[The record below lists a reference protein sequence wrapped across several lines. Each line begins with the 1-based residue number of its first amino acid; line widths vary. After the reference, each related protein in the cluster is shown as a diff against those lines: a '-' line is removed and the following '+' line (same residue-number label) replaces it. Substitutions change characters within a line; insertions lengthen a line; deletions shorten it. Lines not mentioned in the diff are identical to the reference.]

1 MSKSESFLAFEA
13 ALKDSKELQ
22 EKFIAAQKR
31 IIENKEAAS
40 DGEVIVKAAA
50 EIGFTLTIEE
60 LERALA
66 QAEELNEEELGN
78 VSGGAA
84 TAEALCL
91 YDYYCYTAYNHDND
105 GKKDRPCWSD
115 YYCVI
120 ISNYEEGYESYI

>member
-1 MSKSESFLAFEA
+1 MSKSENILAFEA
-13 ALKDSKELQ
+13 ALKESKELQ
-22 EKFIAAQKR
+22 EKYAAAQKR
-31 IIENKEAAS
+31 ISEAKEASS
-40 DGEVIVKAAA
+40 DGELIVKAAA
-50 EIGFTLTIEE
+50 EIGFTLTVAE

-66 QAEELNEEELGN
+66 QVEELNEEELGN

-91 YDYYCYTAYNHDND
+91 YDYYCYTAYMHDND

-115 YYCVI
+115 YYCVA